1 MEKINLD
8 KKFLDKTGFLKKVE
22 NAISKTVYY
31 KLDQN
36 WFDKDKWLDLL
47 NKAKNGD
54 EESYNLLNPFFF
66 QDLNRIVI
74 KNTSTKRIEQIKNG
88 LEIYFNNTFEQKG
101 KYQSFY
107 SFKDNLTYRI
117 SDHRC
122 CSKSNYIFI
131 NKKIKVS
138 LGFLQNEN
146 QYYYDIVINIP
157 NFFNIDRKKEAL
169 FLMLKKNKDL
179 IFKTILRQSKIINEP
194 YFSYKINNL

>member
-8 KKFLDKTGFLKKVE
+8 KKFLDRTSFLKKVE
-22 NAISKTVYY
+22 NAITKTLYY

-36 WFDKDKWLDLL
+36 WFDKEKWLDLL

-66 QDLNRIVI
+66 QDFNRIVI

-88 LEIYFNNTFEQKG
+88 LEVYFNNTFEQRG

-117 SDHRC
+117 SDHIC

-146 QYYYDIVINIP
+146 QYYFDIVINIP

-169 FLMLKKNKDL
+169 FLILKKNKDL
-179 IFKTILRQSKIINEP
+179 ILKTILRHSKIIKEP